1 MMQNVT
7 TEFVAYDVN
16 HEEIILT
23 DSQVHWIKALF
34 RDLSF
39 KHQRTNSSEAYWMI
53 DDFLNCDLSWDIL
66 DAKLQIVPV
75 RDLKDA
81 IHCLKGADVS
91 ETNELAKIVESNT
104 RIIKPR
110 HIVKHPVV
118 DVDAHRGPDDLPF

>member
-39 KHQRTNSSEAYWMI
+39 KHQRANYSEAYWMI

-66 DAKLQIVPV
+66 DAKLQVVPV
-75 RDLKDA
+75 KDLKDA
-81 IHCLKGADVS
+81 IHCLKGTDVS
-91 ETNELAKIVESNT
+91 EANELAKIVESNT

-110 HIVKHPVV
+110 YIVKHPAV